1 MVSPRPSPRNISL
14 GIILKQIGDGSLL
27 SLSSPARPSTVSPR
41 RAPLFGGEAQRALF
55 RDRMRAVDTFDTA
68 RRYLFEL
75 ELERAAHAEERRQV
89 EQARLDQLHAANA
102 QHRALME
109 RITREKEEIC
119 KAEAR
124 ERREARRR
132 DREERYGK
140 ADSGKEITKDAWA
153 WMGGSREVV

>member
-109 RITREKEEIC
+109 RITREKEEIR
-119 KAEAR
+119 KAEAHTR

-132 DREERYGK
+132 DREERDGK
-140 ADSGKEITKDAWA
+140 GDSGNATQTS
-153 WMGGSREVV
+153 SRDLS